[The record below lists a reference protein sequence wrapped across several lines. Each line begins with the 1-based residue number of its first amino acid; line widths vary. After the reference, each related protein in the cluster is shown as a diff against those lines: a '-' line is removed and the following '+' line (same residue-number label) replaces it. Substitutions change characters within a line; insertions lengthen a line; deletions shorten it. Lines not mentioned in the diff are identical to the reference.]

1 MKIKECQKPFH
12 SFWHFLPLSFS
23 FYLFISPHFELFS
36 NLSFY
41 IYASFCFYSGSNS
54 WYSLSNLFLY
64 LLISLLVHTSIFNFY
79 LSFSLSFL
87 YLYILFF
94 LSVLN
99 LLFPTF
105 HQIHDHCQNKILFRA
120 YRFTL
125 VRFFLFWLNCSLRKS
140 KKSIFFVLFQF
151 LFSRFLQ

>member
-125 VRFFLFWLNCSLRKS
+125 VRFFLFLTQLQFEEIQK
-140 KKSIFFVLFQF
+140 IDFFVLFQF